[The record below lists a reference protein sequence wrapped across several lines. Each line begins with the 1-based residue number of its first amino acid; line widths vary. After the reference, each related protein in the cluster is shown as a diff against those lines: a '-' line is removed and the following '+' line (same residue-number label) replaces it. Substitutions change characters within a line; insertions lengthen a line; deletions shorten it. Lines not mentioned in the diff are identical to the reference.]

1 VLLLP
6 ENDFVAVFP
15 QVLVTEDDEAIKVH
29 NMDVGKACDVPK
41 LSYRR
46 RWQTVDV
53 DGFFFSKGC
62 GWLSR
67 SSARSSIQTSSDW
80 VSRWTGRQREHVG
93 PWTMDFRCR
102 LDLNWIIC

>member
-29 NMDVGKACDVPK
+29 NMDVCKACDVPK

-53 DGFFFSKGC
+53 DDFFLAKDVDGC
-62 GWLSR
+62 PEALREAPFKHQVIGYLGGLGGRESMWGLGRWISGVGW
-67 SSARSSIQTSSDW
+67 I
-80 VSRWTGRQREHVG
+80 
-93 PWTMDFRCR
+93 
-102 LDLNWIIC
+102 

>member
-53 DGFFFSKGC
+53 DGFFF
-62 GWLSR
+62 
-67 SSARSSIQTSSDW
+67 
-80 VSRWTGRQREHVG
+80 
-93 PWTMDFRCR
+93 
-102 LDLNWIIC
+102 